1 MITVKGFQFKDDEHC
16 IGLSKKNLKKDGIS
30 VIELILHKNK
40 YEYNKIRTVVLDY
53 VYEDHDKGK
62 HDITFLE
69 NVSKVVNCIVFIALR
84 TLFSDCL
91 TIKSICC
98 SDNFIIS

>member
-53 VYEDHDKGK
+53 VY
-62 HDITFLE
+62 
-69 NVSKVVNCIVFIALR
+69 
-84 TLFSDCL
+84 
-91 TIKSICC
+91 
-98 SDNFIIS
+98 